1 MTPGAGSHSGQGFDS
16 GATAGGSRGVKAGGA
31 HRQHLDGIRGLH
43 GGDGVAGVN
52 GALKGVGADD
62 LGDVRHLAH
71 IQLGRHAGGDV
82 FAGCSGGEHDVAVV
96 ASDGQHLGSHVLSQA
111 MGQASF
117 VGVDHFGHTSDLRS
131 GGGGGTGIATSHQ
144 HMHVTTALGS
154 SGHGVQGGALDGGVV
169 VFSDYESSHDQ
180 ITFAT
185 FFSLSTSVATSG
197 TLIPA
202 LRLAGSATLR
212 VLMRGA
218 TFTPRSSGLKMS
230 SCFFLAFM
238 MLGKVT

>member
-1 MTPGAGSHSGQGFDS
+1 MAV
-16 GATAGGSRGVKAGGA
+16 GGG
-31 HRQHLDGIRGLH
+31 
-43 GGDGVAGVN
+43 
-52 GALKGVGADD
+52 
-62 LGDVRHLAH
+62 
-71 IQLGRHAGGDV
+71 
-82 FAGCSGGEHDVAVV
+82 
-96 ASDGQHLGSHVLSQA
+96 DGQHLGGHVFSQSVGESIA
-111 MGQASF
+111 I
-117 VGVDHFGHTSDLRS
+117 GVDDFGHTGDLCGSRS
-131 GGGGGTGIATSHQ
+131 GGTGIAAGHQ
-144 HMHVTTALGS
+144 HVHITTGLRR
-154 SGHGVQGGALDGGVV
+154 SGHGVQGRALDGGVV
-169 VFSDYESSHDQ
+169 VFSDYECGHGQ

-218 TFTPRSSGLKMS
+218 TFTPRSSGLKVS